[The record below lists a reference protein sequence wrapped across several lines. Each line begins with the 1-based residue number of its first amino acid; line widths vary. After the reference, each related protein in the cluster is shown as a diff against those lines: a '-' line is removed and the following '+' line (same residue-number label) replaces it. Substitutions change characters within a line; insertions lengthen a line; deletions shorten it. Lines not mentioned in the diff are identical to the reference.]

1 MISVQP
7 SAIAPLQIGGLT
19 VNIPFLMA
27 PMAGFT
33 NRAWRLIVKE
43 LGGCGLFSA
52 EMVSSMAIFY
62 HSEDTY
68 DMLDWRDD
76 DRPISAQV
84 FGSDPVTMLYA
95 ARVLQDAGADIID
108 INCGCPVR
116 KVLQTGSGAE
126 LLKDLPLAARII
138 GAVVGEAAVPVTVK
152 LRKGW
157 SGDDESGLKLA
168 KIAEELGVSAVIVHG
183 RTAKQMFSG
192 HADWDFIRRV
202 REAVS
207 IPVIGNGDVKEAAD
221 APRMMRETGC
231 RGVMIGRAALTNPW
245 IFRQIQDLLEGR
257 EVFQPT
263 LDDRKRLAVRFARL
277 MAELQGEPFGV
288 RAARAQLSFL
298 IKGALGAPKLRRE
311 LTQVNKVGDVEGI
324 LGES

>member
-7 SAIAPLQIGGLT
+7 SAITPLQIGSLT
-19 VNIPFLMA
+19 VNPPFLMA

-33 NRAWRLIVKE
+33 NRAWRLIVKG

-76 DRPISAQV
+76 DRPVSAQV

-138 GAVVGEAAVPVTVK
+138 GAVAHDTAVPVTVK

-157 SGDDESGLKLA
+157 SGDDEAGLKLA
-168 KIAEELGVSAVIVHG
+168 KIAEELGASAVIVHG

-192 HADWDFIRRV
+192 RADWDFIRRV

-231 RGVMIGRAALTNPW
+231 HGVMIGRAALTNPW

-257 EVFQPT
+257 ETFQPT
-263 LDDRKRLAVRFARL
+263 LDDRKRLAVCFARL
-277 MAELQGEPFGV
+277 MAELKGEAFGV
-288 RAARAQLSFL
+288 RAARAQLAFL
-298 IKGALGAPKLRRE
+298 IKGSLGAPKLRHE
-311 LTQVNKVGDVEGI
+311 LTQVNTVEDVERI
-324 LGES
+324 LE